1 MHVTKITELKE
12 LIGEENF
19 RINLIDIDEVS
30 TNYGT
35 QYTLTLTVAVDGA
48 LTTVTVNKPNNSSW
62 KNEELEIGKTY
73 SVAILYNH
81 EYNVNQLILL
91 GEHVDNSGE
100 VEVGKTPSK
109 ATVTNIKDLPKEF
122 TAEVVVAN
130 HNVKTK
136 SMYLTMLPSRESYRV
151 TIPKTIDA
159 SEIDG
164 RVCNFKVR
172 GVSLLILENIL
183 HYSDLVDNT
192 YDFTDTTPAE
202 MHTDEPEEL
211 EDHEAGNES
220 SEEIEVREGQVW
232 ASHNGILYHVDAVN
246 NTNVMYS
253 SGFKQKL
260 SIDEFTSKFSLI
272 KLEVGIEFRNG
283 LVIDAMDSMFGET
296 YFRLTDGTSTIEP
309 AVTAKDITE
318 LYDLPESNSV
328 EAQAYRL
335 LNHMASLS
343 VTSGSEEILTM
354 TDQALTMAS
363 TLADSVVQNCNG

>member
-19 RINLIDIDEVS
+19 RINLIDIDEVT

-136 SMYLTMLPSRESYRV
+136 SMYLTMLPSKESYRV

-202 MHTDEPEEL
+202 MHTDESREL
-211 EDHEAGNES
+211 EEPEVGNES

-246 NTNVMYS
+246 STNVMYS

-260 SIDEFTSKFSLI
+260 AIDEFTSRFSLV
-272 KLEVGIEFRNG
+272 KLEIGTEFRNG
-283 LVIDAMDSMFGET
+283 LVIEAMDSMFGET

-309 AVTAKDITE
+309 AVTAKEITE

-328 EAQAYRL
+328 EAQAHRL